1 MIHLQLFWEFLKT
14 GLFGVGGG
22 LATIP
27 FIYAISDSLGWI
39 SHAQIADMIAVAE
52 STPGPIAINIAT
64 YTGFHVAGLT
74 GSALATLGYVLPS
87 IVIISVISRFMKKF
101 KESEVVTAVFAGLR
115 PAATGLIAAAA
126 FSVIKLGLF
135 NPGHKGYTDF
145 IKWREL
151 ILFVALFV
159 LIRKFKWH
167 PVLYIAVAGVIGV
180 VFNFQTH

>member
-52 STPGPIAINIAT
+52 STPGPIGINVAT
-64 YTGFHVAGLT
+64 YTGFHVAGIL
-74 GSALATLGYVLPS
+74 GSAIATIGFVVPS
-87 IVIISVISRFMKKF
+87 IVIISVISRFMKRF
-101 KESEVVTAVFAGLR
+101 KESDAVSSVFAGLR

-135 NPGHKGYTDF
+135 NPAYKGFADF
-145 IKWREL
+145 LKWKEL
-151 ILFVALFV
+151 ILFVVLFALV
-159 LIRKFKWH
+159 RKFKWH

-180 VFNFQTH
+180 VFNFQVS